1 MKKLFLPLIASAA
14 LVGCSTMPSGNLATR
29 VPIATV
35 VAADTAY
42 VAFEKASEIAVRS
55 GQMSLATFHQRN
67 EQAYAVLLKVRAGQ
81 STIEALQAVI
91 GH

>member
-1 MKKLFLPLIASAA
+1 MKTFPLTVALALACAACASIP
-14 LVGCSTMPSGNLATR
+14 STNLATR

-42 VAFEKASEIAVRS
+42 VAFEKASEIAVRA
-55 GQMSLATFHQRN
+55 GKMDLATFHQRN

-81 STIEALQAVI
+81 STLEALQAVI